1 MFHRMPR
8 RSSPRQKTDDLAFPV
23 RVKLAVPP
31 HGLGP
36 AYDRMHDWLRR
47 ELGPGDYACHAA
59 PGVGCDTAAFYFRTV
74 PAARRF
80 VDAFPDM
87 ALADG
92 TMSPAF
98 QSPAR
103 HTGRT

>member
-1 MFHRMPR
+1 MFQRMTR

-23 RVKLAVPP
+23 RVKIAVPA

-36 AYDRMHDWLRR
+36 AYDRMHDWLRC
-47 ELGPGDYACHAA
+47 ELGPGDYACHSA
-59 PGVGCDTAAFYFRTV
+59 PGIGCDTAAFYFRTV

-92 TMSPAF
+92 TQSPAF

-103 HTGRT
+103 RTGRT